1 LPIRQC
7 MEILYI
13 LVVVGLVV
21 WMRNSISSDIRK
33 IRLDI
38 FNLSELIHKQQQD
51 QTFATKEEK
60 KQEFKQ
66 EEQKS
71 PPVAEVTEEDFA
83 EPVYTKTVEPPKP
96 FFIVQEEVV
105 QEPTYAEE
113 GEPAFISFSEP
124 KQKKEPKPSFFES
137 HPDLEKFIG
146 ENIINKI
153 GIGILVLGIAFFV
166 KYAIDQQWINEIGR
180 TSIGILAGGLLIG
193 VAHRLQKSFK
203 AFSSVLIGG
212 GLAVLYFTI
221 SISFHDYH
229 LFSQTAAFVIM
240 VIITAFAVMLS
251 IAYDRKELAILAII
265 GGFST
270 PFILST
276 GEGNYQVLF
285 TYLLILN
292 VGMLVLA
299 FKKQWTAV
307 TLTCYVF
314 TVLIYGGWIIDKC
327 LSFDQTFHLTTL
339 LFGTLFYLIFFMMSI
354 IYNVKNNVK
363 FRTVEI
369 ALLLSN
375 TFLFYSAGM
384 VLLYYAKCASYQGLF
399 TTALGLLN
407 FLFAYF
413 LYKRN
418 NIDKNLVFL
427 LIGLVLTFIS
437 LAAPVQL
444 EGNYITMFW
453 AVEAVLLLWFSQKSG
468 IELIRNT
475 SLVVFAL
482 MGISLV
488 MDWINL
494 YGDFSKEIPFAILLN
509 KPFITGVISLAA
521 VILYRKLLDKETM
534 SHFMWNQVDVKILKI
549 GSALAAVVLLYL
561 VFLLEIN
568 YQMIKRVNYDE
579 AKNVVTGMYNFFFL
593 AMTWFFTRK
602 MNNVKIAMA
611 LRYTVLLLMLIY
623 ASCYNESIIVLR
635 NDFLLGLSPL
645 TVYFPMHF
653 IIFILAGVALFI
665 YNRTSKE
672 IANSGLIS
680 ASKWIMVVMSV
691 YLLSAELDHIVTW
704 ISFRP
709 GYNIYDIVHQVH
721 KAGYSVLWGCISFL
735 LIRMGMKGKDRDIR
749 IIALTLF
756 TVTILKLFI
765 FDIRGISEGGKI
777 LAFISLGILLL
788 VVSFMY
794 QRLKKLIME
803 DGARTANETKHEE
816 QL

>member
-1 LPIRQC
+1 

-13 LVVVGLVV
+13 LIIIGLIV
-21 WMRNSISSDIRK
+21 WMRNSINDEIRK

-38 FNLSELIHKQQQD
+38 FNLSELLHKQQQD
-51 QTFATKEEK
+51 KAFADKEESK
-60 KQEFKQ
+60 PEFKQEFKQ
-66 EEQKS
+66 EEKKA
-71 PPVAEVTEEDFA
+71 PPVVEIKEEDFI
-83 EPVYTKTVEPPKP
+83 EPVPAKTVEPPKP
-96 FFIVQEEVV
+96 FFIVEEEVK
-105 QEPTYAEE
+105 QDPIYEEPE
-113 GEPAFISFSEP
+113 FISFSEP
-124 KQKKEPKPSFFES
+124 QKKKEAKPSFFES

-166 KYAIDQQWINEIGR
+166 KYAIDQNWINEIGR

-240 VIITAFAVMLS
+240 VVITAFAVVLS

-276 GEGNYQVLF
+276 GEGNYKVLF

-292 VGMLVLA
+292 MGMLALA
-299 FKKQWTAV
+299 FKKKWTLV
-307 TLTCYVF
+307 TIICYAF
-314 TVLIYGGWIIDKC
+314 TVLIYGGWVVGEC
-327 LSFDQTFHLTTL
+327 LMFDDVKQIPTFI
-339 LFGTLFYLIFFMMSI
+339 FGILFYLVFFLMSI
-354 IYNVKNNVK
+354 IYNVKNDVK
-363 FRTVEI
+363 FKTIEI

-384 VLLYYAKCASYQGLF
+384 ALLHYAKCSDYQGLF
-399 TTALGLLN
+399 TVTLGLIN
-407 FLFAYF
+407 FLFAF
-413 LYKRN
+413 VLYKRN

-453 AVEAVLLLWFSQKSG
+453 AVEAVLLLWFSRKSG

-475 SLVVFAL
+475 SLVVFVL
-482 MGISLV
+482 MGISLL

-494 YGDFSKEIPFAILLN
+494 YGDLSKEIPFAILLN

-521 VILYRKLLDKETM
+521 VILYRLLLNKETL
-534 SHFMWNQVDVKILKI
+534 SHFMWNIVEVKFLKI
-549 GSALAAVVLLYL
+549 GSTLIAVVLLYL

-579 AKNVVTGMYNFFFL
+579 AKNMVTGIYNFFFL
-593 AMTWFFTRK
+593 GVAWIFARK
-602 MNNVKIAMA
+602 MSDVKIAMTF
-611 LRYTVLLLMLIY
+611 RYIVLLLMLIY
-623 ASCYNESIIVLR
+623 ASRYNESIIVLR
-635 NDFLLGLSPL
+635 NNFLLGLSPL
-645 TVYFPMHF
+645 TIYFPMHF
-653 IIFILAGVALFI
+653 VIFILAGFALFI
-665 YNRTSKE
+665 YNRMSAE
-672 IANSGLIS
+672 ISNPSLVS
-680 ASKWIMVVMSV
+680 VSKWTMVVMCV
-691 YLLSAELDHIVTW
+691 YLLSAELDHIVAW

-765 FDIRGISEGGKI
+765 LDIRGISEGGKI

-803 DGARTANETKHEE
+803 DDAKTATQSNNGTDE
-816 QL
+816 QN